1 MSKIKT
7 RGISLVIPV
16 REWPEPNRKESVLVK
31 HEFRVRCNA
40 AIPLDHKNFQN
51 QFLSEDY
58 VAPKLPPLPKKDKKK
73 GGKGNIS
80 ESKLQKH
87 KNNYL
92 V

>member
-7 RGISLVIPV
+7 RGISLVRCL
-16 REWPEPNRKESVLVK
+16 REYPEPNRKEYILVK

-40 AIPLDHKNFQN
+40 AIPFDHRLFRN
-51 QFLSEDY
+51 QHLSEDY
-58 VAPKLPPLPKKDKKK
+58 VKPTLPPLPKKDKKK
-73 GGKGNIS
+73 GGKGNKP